1 MKKNVIILALLLLVS
16 LCAGCGTAGVNADAE
31 KTDFSWKG
39 YTMTFP
45 YMAADMAGYGV
56 EDFQGAMVLVR
67 LASVNGTITYRDFK
81 QNLFELVDPEGNTH
95 PCKFFVI
102 ANKRS
107 DSVFKGMP
115 EDQQDYIDMLFE
127 MHDATA
133 EELAAAHINVYEE
146 AGGQPV
152 EVPLKSVPL
161 ELAD

>member
-1 MKKNVIILALLLLVS
+1 M
-16 LCAGCGTAGVNADAE
+16 
-31 KTDFSWKG
+31 
-39 YTMTFP
+39 
-45 YMAADMAGYGV
+45 
-56 EDFQGAMVLVR
+56 
-67 LASVNGTITYRDFK
+67 
-81 QNLFELVDPEGNTH
+81 
-95 PCKFFVI
+95 I

>member
-1 MKKNVIILALLLLVS
+1 
-16 LCAGCGTAGVNADAE
+16 
-31 KTDFSWKG
+31 
-39 YTMTFP
+39 
-45 YMAADMAGYGV
+45 
-56 EDFQGAMVLVR
+56 
-67 LASVNGTITYRDFK
+67 
-81 QNLFELVDPEGNTH
+81 
-95 PCKFFVI
+95 
-102 ANKRS
+102 
-107 DSVFKGMP
+107 MP